1 MNRKEFTN
9 LLLEWRKNFVNERGA
24 NAIYHRSDPGEGYLI
39 NPSLSQIEGL
49 EDYIQAYIKK
59 FNLSSLNDVAN
70 LQKRKFENGI
80 VLPKTNEVIKM
91 ISDFFLEMA
100 ESQEKSKEILAT
112 AGNDECVIVH
122 FTEGDFTLGSD
133 DQSREEIYH
142 WTIHDLEHSM
152 ISMTTSAE
160 FYFSEAMLKSTKLG
174 KDIIEKY
181 NVDRAFTTNMYQVLE
196 NETLNTDVE
205 MPKINQNSSLIADF
219 FNTID
224 FTRKVGLDDL
234 SASIM
239 SYCYIKMKN
248 ADDLEEISNLSE
260 AKFSEE
266 DKEILKRIFAQ
277 YKTITQNSFDK
288 NIKEKLKG
296 CIVIVLSL

>member
-1 MNRKEFTN
+1 M
-9 LLLEWRKNFVNERGA
+9 
-24 NAIYHRSDPGEGYLI
+24 
-39 NPSLSQIEGL
+39 
-49 EDYIQAYIKK
+49 
-59 FNLSSLNDVAN
+59 LN
-70 LQKRKFENGI
+70 
-80 VLPKTNEVIKM
+80 
-91 ISDFFLEMA
+91 
-100 ESQEKSKEILAT
+100 
-112 AGNDECVIVH
+112 
-122 FTEGDFTLGSD
+122 
-133 DQSREEIYH
+133 
-142 WTIHDLEHSM
+142 
-152 ISMTTSAE
+152 
-160 FYFSEAMLKSTKLG
+160 
-174 KDIIEKY
+174 
-181 NVDRAFTTNMYQVLE
+181 
-196 NETLNTDVE
+196 
-205 MPKINQNSSLIADF
+205 INQNSSLIAKF

-260 AKFSEE
+260 PEFSKE